1 MALREAFREKARL
14 NRTFLLL
21 ALALSFV
28 GLLAAVFTVRAQ
40 EQQAPA
46 RASEDRRQPIDF
58 SHRIHAT
65 DNQIPC
71 QFCHEYARRG
81 PVAGIPSVQRCVQC
95 HLTISP
101 KKPEIDKLLAAW
113 RSKKPIAWVRV
124 HELPDYV
131 RFTHKRHVLAGVA
144 CETCHGDVG
153 RMDAAV
159 QVASLTMG
167 WCVTCHQERRAPTD
181 CLVCHH

>member
-1 MALREAFREKARL
+1 MARRESARL
-14 NRTFLLL
+14 SRTFLSA
-21 ALALSFV
+21 ALVLTFV
-28 GLLAAVFTVRAQ
+28 GLLAVVFNVRAQ
-40 EQQAPA
+40 EQQPPA
-46 RASEDRRQPIDF
+46 RTSGDLRQPINF

-81 PVAGIPSVQRCVQC
+81 PVAGIPSVQRCAQC
-95 HLTISP
+95 HLTIAS
-101 KKPEIDKLLAAW
+101 KKPEIVKLLALW
-113 RSKKPIAWVRV
+113 KSKTPIAWVRV

-144 CETCHGDVG
+144 CQNCHGDVG
-153 RMDAAV
+153 KMDAAV
-159 QVASLTMG
+159 QVAPLTMG
-167 WCVTCHQERRAPTD
+167 WCLSCHQERHAPTD